1 MMLLHL
7 LSPFPGPR
15 DCYPSEGAELSRQA
29 PEKRIL
35 CTASWFTPPPRAK
48 HCVLFSLTLWRD
60 LH

>member
-7 LSPFPGPR
+7 QPPLPSSR
-15 DCYPSEGAELSRQA
+15 YCCPSEGAELSGQA
-29 PEKRIL
+29 PEKWIL

-48 HCVLFSLTLWRD
+48 HRVLFTLTLWRD